1 MNIGSGKKKHQIKI
15 NIQNFYK
22 TYKNSQWGGVIA
34 NAKVV
39 ICVVIYAIFGDV
51 KLANL

>member
-1 MNIGSGKKKHQIKI
+1 MKAAILIKHI
-15 NIQNFYK
+15 
-22 TYKNSQWGGVIA
+22 KNSQWGVVLA

-39 ICVVIYAIFGDV
+39 IYVVIYAIFGDV